1 MIIELAKLS
10 TKQSDFLRSVAKH
23 GNAKRKAGGY
33 ACFAGDKPTCARTVF
48 ALHRMQ
54 LLTFINNDSTNGIM
68 LTDDGRT
75 LLNTGAVV
83 LPEAQSA

>member
-33 ACFAGDKPTCARTVF
+33 ICFAGDKPTCARTVL

-54 LLTFINNDSTNGIM
+54 LLTFINNDSTNGVM
-68 LTDDGRT
+68 LTPDGIT
-75 LLNTGAVV
+75 LLNNGTVAM
-83 LPEAQSA
+83 PEAQSA

>member
-23 GNAKRKAGGY
+23 DSAKRKAGGY
-33 ACFAGDKPTCARTVF
+33 ICFAGDKPTCARTVL

-54 LLTFINNDSTNGIM
+54 LLTFINNDSTNGVM
-68 LTDDGRT
+68 LTNYG
-75 LLNTGAVV
+75 LLILNTGQVV
-83 LPEAQSA
+83 LHEAQSA